1 MTGLTVGDIGERG
14 LIRRLRDTFPSL
26 GLIGDDSS
34 ILPALQCP
42 VVTTDSYFEGSHFYR
57 WWAPPEVL
65 GRRLLEATLSDI
77 AAMGAFSRWIFTAV
91 TLPPGLEIDWIE
103 RFYKGLMER
112 ENCVIA
118 GGETIRGSNFGI
130 TLTAVGE
137 GGNSKTLLR
146 RSTLRPG
153 DSLWLSGP
161 IGRALDAPAIL
172 EKAGGLEGEKL
183 NPRSGKISADRL
195 EQVRAFLLPRAELE
209 LAAELRRNGVLCGID
224 ISDGLFSEAWHLSR
238 ESRVDIVLDLDES
251 IFYDSVKDRPLEAAS
266 SGEDFVLL
274 FSASD
279 QSEFTSEGCKKV
291 GRAKEGAGKVSV
303 LMNGRSV
310 NVGKTGYDHLEVQ
323 K

>member
-1 MTGLTVGDIGERG
+1 MTGSTVGDIGERG
-14 LIRRLRDTFPSL
+14 LIQRLRDTFPSL
-26 GLIGDDSS
+26 SLIGDDSS
-34 ILPALQCP
+34 VLPALQCP

-77 AAMGAFSRWIFTAV
+77 AAMGACSRWIFTAV
-91 TLPPGLEIDWIE
+91 TLPPCLEIDWLE
-103 RFYKGLMER
+103 RFYRGLMER
-112 ENCVIA
+112 EDCVVA

-137 GGNSKTLLR
+137 GGNSQTLLR

-153 DSLWLSGP
+153 DNLWLSGP

-172 EKAGGLEGEKL
+172 EKAGGLEGENL
-183 NPRSGKISADRL
+183 NPRSGKISEDRL

-209 LAAELRRNGVLCGID
+209 LAAELRRKGVLCGID

-238 ESRVDIVLDLDES
+238 ESRVDVTLDIDES
-251 IFYDSVKDRPLEAAS
+251 IFYNSVKDKPLEAAA

-274 FSASD
+274 FGATE
-279 QSEFTSEGCKKV
+279 QSEFTSRGCKRV
-291 GRAKEGAGKVSV
+291 GFAKEGAGRVSV
-303 LMNGRSV
+303 LLDGKQV
-310 NVGKTGYDHLEVQ
+310 NVETTGYDHLEV
-323 K
+323 

>member
-1 MTGLTVGDIGERG
+1 MTDLTAGDIGERG
-14 LIRRLRDTFPSL
+14 LIRRLRDNFPSL
-26 GLIGDDSS
+26 SLIGDDSS

-57 WWAPPEVL
+57 WWAPAEVL

-77 AAMGAFSRWIFTAV
+77 AAMGARPRWIFTAV
-91 TLPPGLEIDWIE
+91 TLPSDLEIDWIE

-112 ENCVIA
+112 KDCVIA

-137 GGNSKTLLR
+137 GGNSETLLR

-172 EKAGGLEGEKL
+172 EEAGGLEGENL
-183 NPRSGKISADRL
+183 NPRYGKISADKL
-195 EQVRAFLLPRAELE
+195 EQVRAFILPRAELE
-209 LAAELRRNGVLCGID
+209 LAVELRRKGVLCGID
-224 ISDGLFSEAWHLSR
+224 ISDGLFSEAWHLSC
-238 ESRVDIVLDLDES
+238 ESRIDIVLDMDES
-251 IFYDSVKDRPLEAAS
+251 IFYNSVKDRPLEAAS

-274 FSASD
+274 FSAPE

-291 GRAKEGAGKVSV
+291 GYAKEGTGKVSI
-303 LMNGRSV
+303 LMNGRPV
-310 NVGKTGYDHLEVQ
+310 NVETTGYDHLEV
-323 K
+323 

>member
-1 MTGLTVGDIGERG
+1 MTGSTVGDIGERG
-14 LIRRLRDTFPSL
+14 LVRRLRDTFPSL
-26 GLIGDDSS
+26 RLIGDDSS

-77 AAMGAFSRWIFTAV
+77 AAMGACSRWIFTAV
-91 TLPPGLEIDWIE
+91 TLPLDLEIDWIA
-103 RFYKGLMER
+103 RFYRGLMER
-112 ENCVIA
+112 EDCVIA

-137 GGNSKTLLR
+137 GGNSETLLR
-146 RSTLRPG
+146 RSTLRHG

-172 EKAGGLEGEKL
+172 KEAGGLEGENL
-183 NPRSGKISADRL
+183 NPRSGIISKDRL

-209 LAAELRRNGVLCGID
+209 LAAELRKKGVHCGID

-238 ESRVDIVLDLDES
+238 ESGVDIVLDINES
-251 IFYDSVKDRPLEAAS
+251 IFYNSVKDRPLEAAS

-274 FSASD
+274 FSAPE
-279 QSEFTSEGCKKV
+279 QNEFTSAECKKV
-291 GRAKEGAGKVSV
+291 GYAKEGAGEVSV
-303 LMNGRSV
+303 LINGRPV
-310 NVGKTGYDHLEVQ
+310 NVETTGYDHLEV
-323 K
+323 

>member
-1 MTGLTVGDIGERG
+1 LTGLTAGDIGERG

-26 GLIGDDSS
+26 SLIGDDSS

-42 VVTTDSYFEGSHFYR
+42 VVTTDSFFEGSHFYR

-77 AAMGAFSRWIFTAV
+77 AAMGASPRWILVAV
-91 TLPPGLEIDWIE
+91 TLPPGLKIDWIE

-112 ENCVIA
+112 EDCVIA

-137 GGNSKTLLR
+137 GDNSETLLR
-146 RSTLRPG
+146 RSTLRP
-153 DSLWLSGP
+153 DDNLWLSGP

-172 EKAGGLEGEKL
+172 EKTGGLEGENLK
-183 NPRSGKISADRL
+183 PRSWKISADRL

-209 LAAELRRNGVLCGID
+209 LAAELRRRGVRCGID
-224 ISDGLFSEAWHLSR
+224 ISDGLFSEAAHLAS
-238 ESRVDIVLDLDES
+238 ESMVDVVLDIDES
-251 IFYDSVKDRPLEAAS
+251 IFYNSVKGRPLEAAS

-274 FSASD
+274 FSAPE

-291 GRAKEGAGKVSV
+291 GYAKEGVGIVSV
-303 LMNGRSV
+303 LINGRSV
-310 NVGKTGYDHLEVQ
+310 NVEKTGYDHLEVL